1 MSEWKTYK
9 LGGLPIQFIDGDR
22 GKNYPKGDDFSEVGH
37 CLFLN
42 AGNVTKN
49 GWNFDGNVY
58 ISEEKDNLLRNG
70 KLERGDI
77 VLTTRGTVGN
87 VVLYSDDIPYKHIRI
102 NSGMVIIRNNNTC
115 YNPYLYQYLRSY
127 SFLKQV
133 QQFQSGSAQPQIPI
147 STLKKLTISLPP
159 LAEQKRIADI
169 LSAIDDKIELNR
181 RINANLEQQAQA
193 LYKSWFVDFEF
204 PNEEGKPYKS
214 SGGKMQESE
223 LGLIPKGWNIDKLG
237 NKVVIKRGG
246 SPRPIQDFL
255 ALKGLRWLK
264 ISDATAEPSPYIY
277 KIKEFIK
284 EEGLS
289 KTVFLN
295 KGELVLSNSAT
306 PGLPKL
312 LGLDTCIHDGWLY
325 FPKSDFSKEYL
336 FELFLFEREKILSQ
350 ANGSVFSNLK
360 TDILKAL
367 TIIVPQENVLN
378 RFQNIISQ
386 IFRSIQQKQEEIIS
400 LTTLRDTLLPKLMS
414 GEITV

>member
-9 LGGLPIQFIDGDR
+9 LGELPILFIDGDR

-127 SFLKQV
+127 SFFKQV

-181 RINANLEQQAQA
+181 RINTNLEQQAQA
-193 LYKSWFVDFEF
+193 LYKSWFVDADTTGWGTKKLADFF
-204 PNEEGKPYKS
+204 NVITGKK
-214 SGGKMQESE
+214 
-223 LGLIPKGWNIDKLG
+223 
-237 NKVVIKRGG
+237 
-246 SPRPIQDFL
+246 
-255 ALKGLRWLK
+255 
-264 ISDATAEPSPYIY
+264 DANYSTKDGVYP
-277 KIKEFIK
+277 F
-284 EEGLS
+284 
-289 KTVFLN
+289 F
-295 KGELVLSNSAT
+295 
-306 PGLPKL
+306 
-312 LGLDTCIHDGWLY
+312 TC
-325 FPKSDFSKEYL
+325 
-336 FELFLFEREKILSQ
+336 SQ
-350 ANGSVFSNLK
+350 
-360 TDILKAL
+360 DILKAPNYSFEGAAIL
-367 TIIVPQENVLN
+367 LAGNGDFNVKRYIGKFEAYQRTYVLIPFEKRYHSFLYLLIKYHLQEITGGSRGSVIK
-378 RFQNIISQ
+378 FITKGNIAD
-386 IFRSIQQKQEEIIS
+386 FTFTMPPYSIDEKLSLFDSLFNEIDKNITEINNLS
-400 LTTLRDTLLPKLMS
+400 TLRDTLLPKLMS
-414 GEITV
+414 GEIKV

>member
-9 LGGLPIQFIDGDR
+9 LGELPIQFIDGDR
-22 GKNYPKGDDFSEVGH
+22 GKNYPKGDDFSKVGH

-49 GWNFDGNVY
+49 GWDFSENVY

-87 VVLYSDDIPYKHIRI
+87 VVLYTDDIPYKHIRI

-127 SFLKQV
+127 LFLGQV

-193 LYKSWFVDFEF
+193 LYKSWFVDADTT
-204 PNEEGKPYKS
+204 
-214 SGGKMQESE
+214 
-223 LGLIPKGWNIDKLG
+223 GWNTKRLADFF
-237 NKVVIKRGG
+237 NVITGK
-246 SPRPIQDFL
+246 
-255 ALKGLRWLK
+255 K
-264 ISDATAEPSPYIY
+264 DANYSTKDGVYP
-277 KIKEFIK
+277 F
-284 EEGLS
+284 
-289 KTVFLN
+289 F
-295 KGELVLSNSAT
+295 
-306 PGLPKL
+306 
-312 LGLDTCIHDGWLY
+312 TC
-325 FPKSDFSKEYL
+325 
-336 FELFLFEREKILSQ
+336 SQ
-350 ANGSVFSNLK
+350 
-360 TDILKAL
+360 DILKAPNYSFDGAAIL
-367 TIIVPQENVLN
+367 LAGNGDFNVKRYIGKFEAYQRTYVLIPFEKRYHSFLYLLIKYHLQEITGGSRGSVIKFITKGNIADFTFTMPPYSIDEKLSLFDSLFNEIDKNTI
-378 RFQNIISQ
+378 
-386 IFRSIQQKQEEIIS
+386 EINNLSTI
-400 LTTLRDTLLPKLMS
+400 RDTLLPKLMS
-414 GEITV
+414 GEIKA

>member
-9 LGGLPIQFIDGDR
+9 LCELCKITSSKRIFANEYTDFGVPFYR
-22 GKNYPKGDDFSEVGH
+22 GKEIIEKQKGNRISTELFITQERYDEIKMKYGVPQIGDMLLTSVGT
-37 CLFLN
+37 LGIPYIVEEEMFYF
-42 AGNVTKN
+42 K
-49 GWNFDGNVY
+49 DGN
-58 ISEEKDNLLRNG
+58 
-70 KLERGDI
+70 
-77 VLTTRGTVGN
+77 LTWFYDFDE
-87 VVLYSDDIPYKHIRI
+87 LYSRF
-102 NSGMVIIRNNNTC
+102 
-115 YNPYLYQYLRSY
+115 LYYW
-127 SFLKQV
+127 FLSPIGKANID
-133 QQFQSGSAQPQIPI
+133 SKAIGSTQKALTIA
-147 STLKKLTISLPP
+147 TLSKFEISLPP
-159 LAEQKRIADI
+159 LTEQKRIADI

-378 RFQNIISQ
+378 RFQNIIGQ

>member
-9 LGGLPIQFIDGDR
+9 LGELPILFIDGDR

-127 SFLKQV
+127 SFFKQV

-193 LYKSWFVDFEF
+193 LYKSWFVDNKKDDWEKKRLDDIISIYDSQR
-204 PNEEGKPYKS
+204 KPL
-214 SGGKMQESE
+214 SGQQREKME
-223 LGLIPKGWNIDKLG
+223 
-237 NKVVIKRGG
+237 
-246 SPRPIQDFL
+246 
-255 ALKGLRWLK
+255 K
-264 ISDATAEPSPYIY
+264 IYPYYGAASLMDYVDNYLFDGIY
-277 KIKEFIK
+277 
-284 EEGLS
+284 L
-289 KTVFLN
+289 
-295 KGELVLSNSAT
+295 
-306 PGLPKL
+306 L
-312 LGLDTCIHDGWLY
+312 LGEDGTVSDSEGFPMLQYVWGKFWVNNHAHILQGKNGFTTESLY
-325 FPKSDFSKEYL
+325 ILLKQTNVSSIVTGAVQPK
-336 FELFLFEREKILSQ
+336 ISQ
-350 ANGSVFSNLK
+350 ANLKSVPIIMPPINLLNQYN
-360 TDILKAL
+360 DIIKPL
-367 TIIVPQENVLN
+367 
-378 RFQNIISQ
+378 FDQ
-386 IFRSIQQKQEEIIS
+386 IRTNHNQIQQLS
-400 LTTLRDTLLPKLMS
+400 TLRDTLLPKLMN